1 MLSRRLLEVHAMRT
15 AVTLAFVALCLLSIS
30 AHQSDAEK
38 PRTPKKGDTIQIKG
52 CLRGSSVEAASL
64 MTVDAEGEAREHD
77 DIPVLTYR
85 LQGDKR
91 LLKELKEKHDRRI
104 VTVKGILRSE
114 LTHKGMGTTIGRT
127 RIMIGSDP
135 RNAHSNEAP
144 LPVLEATSFE
154 GLPVTCA
161 K

>member
-1 MLSRRLLEVHAMRT
+1 MRT
-15 AVTLAFVALCLLSIS
+15 AFAVAVVAICSISIS
-30 AHQSDAEK
+30 AHQTDTEK
-38 PRTPKKGDTIQIKG
+38 PRTPKKGDTIQVKG
-52 CLRGSSVEAASL
+52 CLRGSAVEAANL
-64 MTVDAEGEAREHD
+64 MTVDAEGEAREQD

-85 LQGDKR
+85 LEGDKK

-104 VTVKGILRSE
+104 VTVKGTLRSE
-114 LTHKGMGTTIGRT
+114 LTHKGMGTTIGKT

-135 RNAHSNEAP
+135 HSAHVNDAP

-154 GLPVTCA
+154 GTPVTCG

>member
-1 MLSRRLLEVHAMRT
+1 MRT
-15 AVTLAFVALCLLSIS
+15 AIIIAFVAICSVSIG
-30 AHQSDAEK
+30 ARHTETEK

-52 CLRGSSVEAASL
+52 CLRGSSVEAANL
-64 MTVDAEGEAREHD
+64 MTVDAEGEVREHD
-77 DIPVLTYR
+77 GIPVLTYR
-85 LQGDKR
+85 LQGDKK

-135 RNAHSNEAP
+135 RDTRGTDAP
-144 LPVLEATSFE
+144 LPVLEAMSFD

>member
-1 MLSRRLLEVHAMRT
+1 MRT
-15 AVTLAFVALCLLSIS
+15 AVTLVLVAISSLSIG
-30 AHQSDAEK
+30 AHQTETEK

-52 CLRGSSVEAASL
+52 CLRGSAVEAANL
-64 MTVDAEGEAREHD
+64 MTVDAEGETREHD

-85 LQGDKR
+85 LQGDKK

-114 LTHKGMGTTIGRT
+114 LTHKAMGTTIGRT

-135 RNAHSNEAP
+135 RAAHANDAP
-144 LPVLEATSFE
+144 MPVLEATSFE
-154 GLPVTCA
+154 GLPVTCGR
-161 K
+161 

>member
-15 AVTLAFVALCLLSIS
+15 AATLAVIAICSLSIS
-30 AHQSDAEK
+30 AHQTDTEK
-38 PRTPKKGDTIQIKG
+38 PRTPKKGDTVQIKG
-52 CLRGSSVEAASL
+52 CLRGSSVEAANL
-64 MTVDAEGEAREHD
+64 MTVDAEGETRVQD

-85 LQGDKR
+85 LQGEKK
-91 LLKELKEKHDRRI
+91 LLKDLKEKHDRRI

-135 RNAHSNEAP
+135 RDTHSGEAP

-154 GLPVTCA
+154 GLAVSCA
-161 K
+161 R